1 LHYFLLQAGYCRLSS
16 NRQLRADNGTAQSR
30 KPADSPAQPGA
41 RIHTA
46 LAAAPALFRFDR
58 VRDSGQIAAP
68 ERLVCRG
75 GPVYAM
81 RLSIACGHCV
91 SGNIMSGLKN
101 SNLWKSLAP
110 LIVMGLVFILPAP
123 EAMPPQA
130 WRYFAVFLGMITGMI
145 LEPIPAT
152 AVSFIAVTI
161 CIITGNY
168 VLFGAQ
174 ELANPAFNS
183 GKEALKWGLAGF
195 SNTTVWLVF
204 GAFIFAL
211 GYEVTGL
218 GRRLALILV
227 KFMGKRT
234 LTLGY
239 AIMLIDVML
248 APFTPSNT
256 ARTGGIIFP
265 IIKNLPPLFRSFPN
279 DPSSRRIGGYLMWM
293 MVVATSVSSSM
304 FMTGTA
310 PNMLGLEFVNKI
322 AGVQMSWLHWFLSFL
337 PVAVILLI
345 ITPWLAYSFYKP
357 EITHSE
363 EVAGWA
369 KGELQKLGGLT
380 RNEIIL
386 ISLVC
391 LSLFLWIFGTHII
404 NATVVCLLAV
414 SLMLALRIVPWKD
427 ITGYSS
433 AWNTLVNLATLVTMA
448 NGLTRS
454 GFIDWFS
461 GAMSAHLAGLS
472 VNLTIIILVLV
483 FYFAHYL
490 FASLSAHTAT
500 MLPVILAIG
509 KGIPNMP
516 MEQLSMLL
524 LFSIGLMGCLTPY
537 ATGPGVVIYGS
548 GYIKSKDFWRLGAIF
563 GVVFIAALFFIGWPV
578 LALWP

>member
-1 LHYFLLQAGYCRLSS
+1 MCA
-16 NRQLRADNGTAQSR
+16 
-30 KPADSPAQPGA
+30 
-41 RIHTA
+41 
-46 LAAAPALFRFDR
+46 
-58 VRDSGQIAAP
+58 
-68 ERLVCRG
+68 
-75 GPVYAM
+75 
-81 RLSIACGHCV
+81 
-91 SGNIMSGLKN
+91 LKN

-110 LIVMGLVFILPAP
+110 FIVMGLIFLLPAP
-123 EAMPPQA
+123 EGMPPQA
-130 WRYFAVFLGMITGMI
+130 WRYFAVFLGMVTGMI

-152 AVSFIAVTI
+152 AISFIAVTI
-161 CIITGNY
+161 CIIGADY
-168 VLFGAQ
+168 LLFNAQ
-174 ELANPAFNS
+174 ELADPAFGS

-227 KFMGKRT
+227 KFMGRRT

-239 AIMLIDVML
+239 AIMIIDVLL

-265 IIKNLPPLFRSFPN
+265 IIKNLPSLFRSFPN

-293 MVVATSVSSSM
+293 MVVGTSLSSSM
-304 FMTGTA
+304 FMTGAA
-310 PNMLGLEFVNKI
+310 PNTLGVEFVNKI
-322 AGVQMSWLHWFLSFL
+322 AGVQISWLHWFLAFL
-337 PVAVILLI
+337 PAGLILLV
-345 ITPWLAYSFYKP
+345 ITPWLAYIFYKP
-357 EITHSE
+357 EVTHSA
-363 EVAGWA
+363 EVSGWA
-369 KGELQKLGGLT
+369 GGELKKLGGLT
-380 RNEIIL
+380 HKEIIL
-386 ISLVC
+386 ICLVL
-391 LSLFLWIFGTHII
+391 LSLCLWIFGTHII

-433 AWNTLVNLATLVTMA
+433 AWNTLISLATLVTMA

-472 VNLTIIILVLV
+472 ASATIIILVLV

-509 KGIPNMP
+509 KGMP
-516 MEQLSMLL
+516 GVPMGQLSLLL

-537 ATGPGVVIYGS
+537 ATGPGIVIYGS
-548 GYIKSKDFWRLGAIF
+548 GYIKSRDFWRLGAIF
-563 GVVFIAALFFIGWPV
+563 GVIFISILLLVGWPI
-578 LALWP
+578 LALWN